1 MNSSNCK
8 ASHSWPRQTIRALD
22 GRCETGVNMSMADIK
37 DHEFAKFQRFIFDEA
52 GITLSDTKK
61 ALVSGRLAKRLAH
74 HRLDSYSDYL
84 KLLQGRSEPGEVQ
97 IAVDLLTTNETY
109 FFREP
114 KHFDWLR
121 KLAREASKEGRG
133 LRVWS
138 AASSTGEE
146 PYSIAMVLADNQTSQ
161 PWSVLGT
168 DVSSRVL
175 RHARI
180 GHYPQER
187 GSNIPAEFLRK
198 YCLRGTGTEAGTLLL
213 QRHLRER
220 VQFSQV
226 NLNRPLPALGQFDI
240 IFLRNVLIYFSNE
253 TKRQVVQRL
262 LGNLS
267 PGGHLL
273 IGHSETLN
281 DINSTVRAVAPSI
294 YWKP

>member
-1 MNSSNCK
+1 M
-8 ASHSWPRQTIRALD
+8 T
-22 GRCETGVNMSMADIK
+22 EIK
-37 DHEFAKFQRFIFDEA
+37 DHEFTKFQSFIFDEA
-52 GITLSDTKK
+52 GITLADTKK

-74 HRLDSYSDYL
+74 YRLDSYSDYL
-84 KLLQGRSEPGEVQ
+84 KLLLGRSDPGEVQ

-114 KHFDWLR
+114 RHFDLLR
-121 KLAREASKEGRG
+121 QLARDAAREERA

-146 PYSIAMVLADNQTSQ
+146 PYSIAMVLADAQGDL

-168 DVSSRVL
+168 DLSSRVL

-180 GHYPQER
+180 GHYQQER
-187 GSNIPAEFLRK
+187 ANNVPAEYLK
-198 YCLRGTGTEAGTLLL
+198 SYCLRGIGTETGTLLI
-213 QRHLRER
+213 QRGVRDR

-226 NLNRPLPALGQFDI
+226 NLNKPLPALGQFDI
-240 IFLRNVLIYFSNE
+240 IFLRNVMIYFNSE

-262 LGNLS
+262 LGQLR

-273 IGHSETLN
+273 VGHSETLN
-281 DINSTVRAVAPSI
+281 DINSTVRSIAPSI
-294 YWKP
+294 YMKP

>member
-1 MNSSNCK
+1 
-8 ASHSWPRQTIRALD
+8 
-22 GRCETGVNMSMADIK
+22 MAEIK
-37 DHEFAKFQRFIFDEA
+37 DHEFAKFQSFIFDQA
-52 GITLSDTKK
+52 GITLSDAKK
-61 ALVSGRLAKRLAH
+61 ALVSGRLAKRLAYH
-74 HRLDSYSDYL
+74 KLDSYSDYL
-84 KLLQGRSEPGEVQ
+84 KLLQGGADPGELQ

-114 KHFDWLR
+114 KHFDLLR
-121 KLAREASKEGRG
+121 KIAREAVQENRG

-146 PYSIAMVLADNQTSQ
+146 PYSIAMVLADVQANL
-161 PWSVLGT
+161 PWTVLGT

-180 GHYPQER
+180 GHYQQER
-187 GSNIPAEFLRK
+187 ASNIPTEFLRK

-213 QRHLRER
+213 QRELRER

-262 LGNLS
+262 LGHLRS
-267 PGGHLL
+267 GGYLL

-281 DINSTVRAVAPSI
+281 EITNTVRAIAPSI
-294 YWKP
+294 YMKP

>member
-1 MNSSNCK
+1 
-8 ASHSWPRQTIRALD
+8 
-22 GRCETGVNMSMADIK
+22 MAEIT
-37 DHEFAKFQRFIFDEA
+37 DHEFTKFQSFIFDEA
-52 GITLSDTKK
+52 GITLADTKK

-74 HRLDSYSDYL
+74 FRLDSYSEYL
-84 KLLQGRSEPGEVQ
+84 RLLLGRSDPGEVQ

-114 KHFDWLR
+114 RHFDLLGQ
-121 KLAREASKEGRG
+121 LAQEATREGRG

-146 PYSIAMVLADNQTSQ
+146 PYSIAMVLADKQGDL

-168 DVSSRVL
+168 DLSSRVL

-180 GHYPQER
+180 GHYQQER
-187 GSNIPAEFLRK
+187 ASHVPPAYLKK
-198 YCLRGTGTEAGTLLL
+198 YCLRGTGVETGTLLV
-213 QRHLRER
+213 QRALRDR

-226 NLNRPLPALGQFDI
+226 NLNKPLPSLGPFDI
-240 IFLRNVLIYFSNE
+240 IFLRNVLIYFNPE

-262 LGNLS
+262 LGQLR

-273 IGHSETLN
+273 VGHSETLN
-281 DINSTVRAVAPSI
+281 DINGTVRSVAPSI
-294 YWKP
+294 YMKP

>member
-1 MNSSNCK
+1 
-8 ASHSWPRQTIRALD
+8 
-22 GRCETGVNMSMADIK
+22 MAEIK
-37 DHEFAKFQRFIFDEA
+37 DHEFSKFQSFIFDEA

-74 HRLDSYSDYL
+74 HGLNSYSDYL
-84 KLLQGRSEPGEVQ
+84 KLLQSRSDPREVQ

-114 KHFDWLR
+114 KHFDLLR
-121 KLAREASKEGRG
+121 KFAREATQEGRG

-146 PYSIAMVLADNQTSQ
+146 PYSIAMVLASAQ
-161 PWSVLGT
+161 PSLPWTVLGT

-180 GHYPQER
+180 GHYQQER
-187 GSNIPAEFLRK
+187 GSNIPTEFLRK
-198 YCLRGTGTEAGTLLL
+198 YCLRGTGAEAGTILM
-213 QRHLRER
+213 QRDLRER

-226 NLNRPLPALGQFDI
+226 NLDRPLPALGQFDI

-262 LGNLS
+262 LGHLRS
-267 PGGHLL
+267 GGHLL

-294 YWKP
+294 YMKP